1 MKHDIMISSKGN
13 SKNPDPLDKLFEN
26 LDFTPNQNHVIIDIG
41 KNLIYCKG
49 GEKVVNEEMAVFK
62 GYLRSLMRQLKL
74 LKKAINEKNIE
85 EAEKLINELIEDTQ
99 NNIED

>member
-13 SKNPDPLDKLFEN
+13 SDKPKPLDKLFGN

-74 LKKAINEKNIE
+74 LKKDRLK
-85 EAEKLINELIEDTQ
+85 KKRKQSLKKPKS
-99 NNIED
+99 

>member
-41 KNLIYCKG
+41 ENLIYCKG
-49 GEKVVNEEMAVFK
+49 GEKVVNEMTGKEIVN
-62 GYLRSLMRQLKL
+62 LINKL
-74 LKKAINEKNIE
+74 
-85 EAEKLINELIEDTQ
+85 EAEGMNSDKIIEIIKYVELADPKAEATKSST
-99 NNIED
+99 